1 MLRLFYSFSSN
12 SILKSEKDILKP
24 VWKVFTYNN
33 LAETLNGLLCALE
46 KNPIL
51 HCNTR
56 GKLNFH
62 TDCIKKDIKKLFLN

>member
-51 HCNTR
+51 HCNTVVS
-56 GKLNFH
+56 LIF
-62 TDCIKKDIKKLFLN
+62 IQIVSKKTLKSYS